1 MKTSFF
7 TVSILALAAAVSS
20 CGGNSGEAI
29 EATEAIEVEE
39 VSAAA
44 TYMVEAGSTLHWEG
58 FKTYA
63 PAKHDGLIT
72 ITEGSIM
79 TEGSEIVGGLF
90 TIDMNSIA
98 LNDMQP
104 ENEYYGKLVGHLK
117 SDDFFN
123 TEMFPASKFEITSV
137 EASVGEGGNTHLISG
152 NLTMR
157 DVTKNITFPAKVMMH
172 DDMIHLSAPSFTI
185 DRTQWN
191 VMFNSTNTLGDL
203 TDKVKENLIDH
214 NIKLD
219 LDLKATKG

>member
-1 MKTSFF
+1 MRTSLF
-7 TVSILALAAAVSS
+7 TASILALAATVSS

-29 EATEAIEVEE
+29 EATDAVEVED
-39 VSAAA
+39 VAASA
-44 TYMVEAGSTLHWEG
+44 TYTVENGSTLHWEG

-63 PAKHDGLIT
+63 SGKHDGLIS
-72 ITEGSIM
+72 ITEGQLM
-79 TEGSEIVGGLF
+79 TEGSEIIGGMF

-123 TEMFPASKFEITSV
+123 AEMFPTSKFEISSV
-137 EASVGEGGNTHLISG
+137 EASADEMGNTHLVSG
-152 NLTMR
+152 NLTIR
-157 DVTKNITFPAKVMMH
+157 DISKNITFPAKVMMH
-172 DDMIHLSAPSFTI
+172 DDMVHLSAPSFTI

-191 VMFNSTNTLGDL
+191 VMYDSENTLGEL
-203 TDKVKENLIDH
+203 TDGVKEKLIDH

-219 LDLKATKG
+219 FDLKATKG